1 MHNQASRKCR
11 ARHKAWQLEDLGLWD
26 NFPTACVADVVA
38 LLVLSI
44 YNTMDKCS
52 SNITKAQLSS
62 ICYCPFK
69 MSSVTAP
76 GFTRT
81 TNSVRLQ
88 DETKISK
95 FRLLLCTSKD
105 SLKKEIRKTIPSEI
119 KMLRNTFKQR
129 WQAFILVT
137 IKQGW
142 KLKETQ
148 MIEVGYSNHET
159 KGFILLAY

>member
-1 MHNQASRKCR
+1 MSALVSIALENNKEDVVNNMLVTCECIIKPAEKCR

-26 NFPTACVADVVA
+26 NFPTACVADVAA

-52 SNITKAQLSS
+52 SNITETQLSS

-69 MSSVTAP
+69 MSSVTVP

-95 FRLLLCTSKD
+95 FLLLLCTNKD
-105 SLKKEIRKTIPSEI
+105 SLKRKSG
-119 KMLRNTFKQR
+119 KQSH
-129 WQAFILVT
+129 Q
-137 IKQGW
+137 K
-142 KLKETQ
+142 
-148 MIEVGYSNHET
+148 
-159 KGFILLAY
+159 